1 MDNKFN
7 SVIVLNKINSLFI
20 EKISSYQQSAY
31 EFDSITEHIKSDVDN
46 LVENY
51 KKAIDIQRQ
60 SIEKYRNIFPEHIYT
75 KMQDYMTTLVDLAI
89 ESNNP
94 FSIDENSLSLESVEK
109 FANTSRELS
118 DYIKDNLEE
127 IVTHSLDNGEMSL
140 EDYNNVI
147 GLDGITP
154 EYKSAL
160 QDIIDKKEKE
170 MAEQAAM
177 EEEQGEKEEE
187 KTEEKTEEKA
197 EELSYADK
205 IEQIKIAYQAS
216 KDVDKLEASM
226 KDVLYEMMMA
236 GKLTAENIALLD
248 TVRELRTNEEQHE
261 AGTAEEE
268 KEEELVNPEEIT
280 DPIEL
285 ALLDLDISPE
295 IKEAIR
301 GLDPNMPV
309 VDYAKA
315 VSELITNDLKASIQ
329 KDIEGLE
336 KKKNEKGKLSFMDN
350 VRLSSLLQQQAQLNN
365 GLNLSLQQKLNA
377 LIGAKK
383 DKNMDTYVNNA
394 VEAKKTNEDKNSKY
408 FTRLISAK
416 RAKKFDKRIQELR
429 AKNLVFNGEQIKT
442 EIGSFDKKTRM
453 LKLKS
458 DFIAFNTTL
467 GNTVKSGYDKTARF
481 IKSTPQKI
489 ENLKQRIINLVE
501 MPTQISD
508 DVLRDI
514 EEIEN
519 SRKK

>member
-1 MDNKFN
+1 MDNSKKFHDFLGIRGATKSILDGLLALQEKKKN
-7 SVIVLNKINSLFI
+7 GESIN
-20 EKISSYQQSAY
+20 E
-31 EFDSITEHIKSDVDN
+31 
-46 LVENY
+46 
-51 KKAIDIQRQ
+51 IDIVKDTCKKVID
-60 SIEKYRNIFPEHIYT
+60 SKKEWLEKNSKMFPKEVYE
-75 KMQDYMTTLVDLAI
+75 KLQTTL
-89 ESNNP
+89 SNMMNTVGGLTETFLETSVTTMNGFNNTISKI
-94 FSIDENSLSLESVEK
+94 FSEK
-109 FANTSRELS
+109 
-118 DYIKDNLEE
+118 LEE
-127 IVTHSLDNGEMSL
+127 IVTYSIDVGEMSL
-140 EDYNNVI
+140 DDYKN
-147 GLDGITP
+147 LLSTEYLTP

-160 QDIIDKKEKE
+160 QDIIEEKEKE

-205 IEQIKIAYQAS
+205 IEQIKNAYQAS

-226 KDVLYEMMMA
+226 KTVLYEMMMA

-261 AGTAEEE
+261 AGAAEEE
-268 KEEELVNPEEIT
+268 KEEKLVNPEEIT

-301 GLDPNMPV
+301 SLNPDMPV

-329 KDIEGLE
+329 KDIEAFE

-350 VRLSSLLQQQAQLNN
+350 VRLSSLVRQQAQLNN
-365 GLNLSLQQKLNA
+365 GLNLSLHQKLNA

-383 DKNMDTYVNNA
+383 DKNMDTYINNA

-416 RAKKFDKRIQELR
+416 RAEKFDKRIQELR

-442 EIGSFDKKTRM
+442 EIGSFDKKTRR

-458 DFIAFNTTL
+458 DFIAFNATL

-489 ENLKQRIINLVE
+489 EKLKQCIINLVE
-501 MPTQISD
+501 MPTKISD
-508 DVLRDI
+508 DVLSNI
-514 EEIEN
+514 EKIEN
-519 SRKK
+519 SRENKIMS